1 MTNAITTAS
10 RWRLRCARAL
20 ALLGLTAVLAA
31 CGGESWND
39 DDDGSGQGPEV
50 STNTSAAVNV
60 VPVVIDGGP
69 SGNAVNV
76 PFVSLTI
83 CTPGSTTQCQTI
95 DHILLDTGS
104 TGLRLISSVL
114 TGAATPAAHDTAA
127 GAPLAECFA
136 YVDGTVWGR
145 LAKLDVEFGG
155 ERLSSVPVHLIGD
168 QTSAELPDSD
178 CPGPYQNTV
187 ADFGANGIL
196 GISTFLQDCGT
207 QCAAAVS
214 SSYYFRCPADGC
226 VKTTVALADQVNNPA
241 ALLAGDNNGVI
252 VTLPSVPAG
261 GASKATGALILG
273 INTRDNNALAA
284 TTPILTLSPTTGYLS
299 ATYKGAT
306 LVNSFFDT
314 GSNFYFFNDSS
325 IPECTASD
333 YDRFYCPL
341 SPQSISTTVTGGNG
355 VTNTVSFS
363 LVNAYTVHQAN
374 WLNDVFDGFGVT
386 SSLASSFDFGAPF
399 FFGRSVYTAF
409 EGEDGAATN
418 VVGGVAGPWIA
429 F

>member
-1 MTNAITTAS
+1 MTTAS
-10 RWRLRCARAL
+10 RWRHGCARAL
-20 ALLGLTAVLAA
+20 ALVGLTVLLAA

-39 DDDGSGQGPEV
+39 DHGGSGQGPEV
-50 STNTSAAVNV
+50 STNTPAAINV

-76 PFVSLTI
+76 PFVSLKI

-114 TGAATPAAHDTAA
+114 NASVAPARHTNAA
-127 GAPLAECFA
+127 GEQLAECFA

-145 LAKLDVEFGG
+145 LAKLDVELGG
-155 ERLSSVPVHLIGD
+155 ELLSSVPVHLIGD
-168 QTSAELPDSD
+168 ETSATLPGSD

-187 ADFGANGIL
+187 AEFGANGIL
-196 GISTFLQDCGT
+196 GISTFLQDCGS
-207 QCAAAVS
+207 QCAAAAS

-226 VKTTVALADQVNNPA
+226 VKTPVALADQVNNPVA
-241 ALLAGDNNGVI
+241 RLAGDNNGVI
-252 VTLPSVPAG
+252 VTLPSVPTG

-273 INTRDNNALAA
+273 INTRGNNALAT
-284 TTPILTLSPTTGYLS
+284 TTPILTLSPTTGYLT
-299 ATYKGAT
+299 ATYQGKA
-306 LVNSFFDT
+306 LSNSFFDT

-325 IPECTASD
+325 IPQCTAGD

-341 SPQSISTTVTGGNG
+341 ATQNISATVTGANG
-355 VTNTVSFS
+355 VANTVSFS
-363 LVNAYTVHQAN
+363 LVNAYTTHQAN
-374 WLNDVFDGFGVT
+374 WRNDVFDGFGAT

-409 EGEDGAATN
+409 EGDGGAATN

-429 F
+429 Y